1 MILREKPTKLFV
13 ETHETTLRSLFRYE
27 RGFPHVIENYFPYQ
41 KQFAEPKMFAEGNSD
56 KTGIINAVVTIIGSR
71 IGDATEI

>member
-1 MILREKPTKLFV
+1 MYSRKSHVILREKPTKLFV

-41 KQFAEPKMFAEGNSD
+41 KQFAEPKCSPKG
-56 KTGIINAVVTIIGSR
+56 TVTKQGL
-71 IGDATEI
+71 